1 MLSEYTGDIFLNFL
15 VYSNDLDLNLAL
27 SLFECKIAIIAK
39 NVFRFWELLKIRSN

>member
-39 NVFRFWELLKIRSN
+39 NVFRFREK